1 MFHDD
6 FLLRTIRQLVE
17 ALAAALRGRR
27 EDQDEADHRVEGFAG
42 LSLDV
47 AATLPTPMLLG
58 LLTTSD
64 GLAADRALVLALGLA
79 ARSRGPGAQAG
90 LADKAR
96 ALGAAALAAR
106 PDLAVQGVCELLD
119 LPRPTGG
126 V

>member
-1 MFHDD
+1 
-6 FLLRTIRQLVE
+6 
-17 ALAAALRGRR
+17 
-27 EDQDEADHRVEGFAG
+27 
-42 LSLDV
+42 
-47 AATLPTPMLLG
+47 MLLG